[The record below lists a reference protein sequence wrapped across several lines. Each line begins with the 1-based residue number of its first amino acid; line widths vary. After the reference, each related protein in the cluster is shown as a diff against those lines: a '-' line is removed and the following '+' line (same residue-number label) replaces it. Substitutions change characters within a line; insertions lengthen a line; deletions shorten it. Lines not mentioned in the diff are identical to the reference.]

1 MMRSLWTAASGMN
14 SMQMNIDNIA
24 NNMANVNTTA
34 FKSERVE
41 FKSLLYQTMQR
52 ADLDP
57 ANTGGRPVNLQV
69 GLGVRPVAT
78 TRMFTQGNL
87 LQTPNNL
94 DFAIQGPGFF
104 AVQASAEDDTTLYTR
119 DGSFKISA
127 NEAGEIMLVTSQG
140 LPVLSVDGEP
150 VVFPDDVRMSSLSID
165 SDGNFTFMDSEG
177 ELQDLGIQL
186 AIVQFSNVQG
196 LEAMGSNLF
205 SVTPASGEAVME
217 ADGEVSERSGVVQG
231 FLEASNVSMADEM
244 INIITTQRAFDFN
257 SRVIQASDEMLQGA
271 ANLRR

>member
-14 SMQMNIDNIA
+14 AMQMSIDNIA
-24 NNMANVNTTA
+24 NNMSNVNTTA

-104 AVQASAEDDTTLYTR
+104 SVRISEDDDITMYTR
-119 DGSFKISA
+119 DGSFKISV

-140 LPVLSVDGEP
+140 LPVLSTDEEP
-150 VVFPDDVRMSSLSID
+150 IVFPEDVRISSISVD
-165 SDGNFTFMDSEG
+165 SEGNFTFLDAEG
-177 ELQDLGIQL
+177 ELQDLDMQQVM
-186 AIVQFSNVQG
+186 VQFSNVQG

-205 SVTPASGEAVME
+205 AVTPASGEPVME
-217 ADGEVSERSGVVQG
+217 ADGEVAERSGVVQG
-231 FLEASNVSMADEM
+231 YLEGSNVSMADEM
-244 INIITTQRAFDFN
+244 INIISTQRAFDFN
-257 SRVIQASDEMLQGA
+257 SRVIHASDEMLQGA